1 MEELRWIY
9 RTAPG
14 MMESK
19 IKFQFSQSNLF
30 LIDEFN
36 WADLCCRVCRL
47 YLRTFNGWI
56 TVPAI
61 DGTRW
66 PFGRVGVSRLHRAI
80 ICRCGVNVEKK
91 LLNNKTAAH
100 KKLRVHKVTE
110 KSFENNSF

>member
-36 WADLCCRVCRL
+36 WADLCRSVCRL

-66 PFGRVGVSRLHRAI
+66 PFLAVLAYPDYTGQLFADVG
-80 ICRCGVNVEKK
+80 
-91 LLNNKTAAH
+91 
-100 KKLRVHKVTE
+100 
-110 KSFENNSF
+110 